1 MRNRGTLAVV
11 SLDSGADN
19 GQAYARLFSAD
30 GAFVR
35 ANGELVTGREA
46 LAATAQRVMKG
57 PLGISHLIVNHVIEP
72 TADGAIGKQYVIVI
86 DHHTDGKP
94 STIFLGGQYQDEY
107 VKTPQGWRF
116 KTRTEFRSQ
125 YTTQAEP

>member
-1 MRNRGTLAVV
+1 M
-11 SLDSGADN
+11 
-19 GQAYARLFSAD
+19 
-30 GAFVR
+30 
-35 ANGELVTGREA
+35 
-46 LAATAQRVMKG
+46 
-57 PLGISHLIVNHVIEP
+57 
-72 TADGAIGKQYVIVI
+72 IVI